1 MFKYSDRTQLVQ
13 EPAEGLMKLLKTA
26 GRIPGIKP
34 TLFNEE
40 FSATNFIPC
49 TNSLSRAIKNKYFAS
64 KDLGVLVL
72 KYTESK
78 TPSNHDSDT
87 RSRPDYTM
95 AFEKNWEG
103 DRISW
108 PLIELVGEKA
118 SAGDNEPD
126 LKNLTYLH
134 YLMTARP
141 DLNVVL
147 GFLTTSTGITFYV
160 AVQGTS
166 PTRHSTIAWGA
177 KDLPQ
182 MMFAFIYRLY
192 RPGAWDKRNWSRD
205 RAKVSRQRTL
215 GPCTGTF
222 QIRLKTLVGQKIFSR
237 GWRSE
242 YSSNPFQTRTHVLVN
257 VHSDI
262 TIDGKRVTVIKD
274 QLCKNTRFTEKEIYD
289 QIHGDGPVPGAAQP
303 VFYAKSQVSD
313 SRTRHITGLH
323 EYGRRIL
330 TVKTVDE
337 MLRTVY
343 DVLELLR
350 YLRFK
355 RDVLHR
361 DISVGN
367 ILIVDSREVPRPP
380 KSGERKHQDLCFVKH
395 LLDEQYDQHDTQV
408 LLIDF
413 NHGEHVTAKTGADHP
428 RKEQTGTPGFMARAV
443 ENRGYLPGPEE
454 VRAIPPIPDAPHSYR
469 KKHPERWADYPPPPS
484 NAPPDF
490 WDPMNPPDSDNYLWR
505 REVDHDSE
513 AVFWVF
519 LYWAVGAQP
528 VGSKSKDELDPMCWT
543 GFTGSW
549 KARNSLLLGAA
560 TLQFVHSSL
569 QPLLPLVRRLA
580 LILSADRSWLR
591 DGDRRKHPAYIGE
604 ALQRVILDF
613 LIRNK
618 DEAFMKLEIDVEN
631 RRTPGKLYELHQKE
645 LQKRKLE
652 SDSQND
658 NTTKKPR
665 LDGPETND
673 VPEVQAV
680 QEAQSEPFGGPYPWE
695 NPSNNFL
702 KEDEEHEE
710 DEAIDDEDDEEPHD
724 EGENAPEVD
733 DVFE

>member
-1 MFKYSDRTQLVQ
+1 
-13 EPAEGLMKLLKTA
+13 
-26 GRIPGIKP
+26 
-34 TLFNEE
+34 
-40 FSATNFIPC
+40 
-49 TNSLSRAIKNKYFAS
+49 
-64 KDLGVLVL
+64 
-72 KYTESK
+72 
-78 TPSNHDSDT
+78 
-87 RSRPDYTM
+87 
-95 AFEKNWEG
+95 
-103 DRISW
+103 
-108 PLIELVGEKA
+108 
-118 SAGDNEPD
+118 
-126 LKNLTYLH
+126 
-134 YLMTARP
+134 
-141 DLNVVL
+141 
-147 GFLTTSTGITFYV
+147 
-160 AVQGTS
+160 
-166 PTRHSTIAWGA
+166 
-177 KDLPQ
+177 
-182 MMFAFIYRLY
+182 MFAFIYRLY
-192 RPGAWDKRNWSRD
+192 RPGEWAKRNWSRE
-205 RAKVSRQRTL
+205 RTKVPRQRTL

-222 QIRLKTLVGQKIFSR
+222 KISLTTLAGQKILSP

-262 TIDGKRVTVIKD
+262 TINGKRVTVIKD

-289 QIHGDGPVPGAAQP
+289 QIHGDGPVPGVAQP

-313 SRTRHITGLH
+313 SRTRYITGLH

-367 ILIVDSREVPRPP
+367 ILIVDSREAPP
-380 KSGERKHQDLCFVKH
+380 KSGEGKHQDLCFVKH
-395 LLDEQYDQHDTQV
+395 LLDKKYDQHDTQV

-428 RKEQTGTPGFMARAV
+428 RTEQTGTPGFMPRAV
-443 ENRGYLPGPEE
+443 QKRGYLPLPKYF
-454 VRAIPPIPDAPHSYR
+454 RAPAIPDPPAAYR
-469 KKHPERWADYPPPPS
+469 AQHPGRCLQFPARKADHYE
-484 NAPPDF
+484 
-490 WDPMNPPDSDNYLWR
+490 DPKPVDNGLWR

-519 LYWAVGAQP
+519 LYWAMGARP
-528 VGSKSKDELDPMCWT
+528 VSLEDKEKLNGGCWT
-543 GFTGSW
+543 NFVGGW
-549 KARNSLLLGAA
+549 DNRNSLLLGAA

-569 QPLLPLVRRLA
+569 QPLLPLIEDLA
-580 LILSADRSWLR
+580 LVLTADRSWLR
-591 DGDRRKHPAYIGE
+591 ADDRRKHPAYIGE
-604 ALQRVILDF
+604 ALQRVILNF

-645 LQKRKLE
+645 FQKRKLE

-680 QEAQSEPFGGPYPWE
+680 QEAQSEAFGGPYPWE

-702 KEDEEHEE
+702 KEDEEHE
-710 DEAIDDEDDEEPHD
+710 AIDDEDDEEPHD
-724 EGENAPEVD
+724 EGDNAPEVD